1 MPADRAI
8 LFRLATSTRLER
20 AARAAPLGERLAW
33 RAASRYVAG
42 TTAAAAARVAREL
55 HDRGVSTS
63 IDQFGELVQDTATA
77 GQVTVSYLRLA
88 DQVNAL
94 PADTW
99 LSVDLSHLGLDVD
112 PPACAD
118 HLAAI
123 ASRLSAGR
131 RIQVGAEDY
140 SRADAVLACVEA
152 VASRGLAGSG
162 PRPRPTSAVRHTTW
176 SGSSRLASTSA
187 WSRALTSSRTTAR
200 CPTGNPPTS
209 LTCGL
214 RTGSLRAARNSP
226 SRPTTASCARPC
238 SPRWVPGLSSSCSG
252 SVPRFWATSSPAAS
266 RSACTCRSA
275 TTGSATGCGASP
287 NPGVPDAATPA
298 CSPSRRNRGAD
309 SPG

>member
-1 MPADRAI
+1 M
-8 LFRLATSTRLER
+8 
-20 AARAAPLGERLAW
+20 
-33 RAASRYVAG
+33 
-42 TTAAAAARVAREL
+42 
-55 HDRGVSTS
+55 STS
-63 IDQFGELVQDTATA
+63 IDQFGELVQDAATA
-77 GQVTVSYLRLA
+77 GQVTASYLRLA

-187 WSRALTSSRTTAR
+187 WSRALTSSRTDRALPYGE
-200 CPTGNPPTS
+200 PTDVAY
-209 LTCGL
+209 L
-214 RTGSLRAARNSP
+214 RLAHRLAESGAQFALATHDGVLREALLAALGP
-226 SRPTTASCARPC
+226 RPVEQLLGVR
-238 SPRWVPGLSSSCSG
+238 
-252 SVPRFWATSSPAAS
+252 PRFWATSSPAAS

-298 CSPSRRNRGAD
+298 CSPSPRNRGAD
-309 SPG
+309 SPDIRSLIAAVEAELTAAWAVTMKLAVLSPASPRLDSAGMESTRA